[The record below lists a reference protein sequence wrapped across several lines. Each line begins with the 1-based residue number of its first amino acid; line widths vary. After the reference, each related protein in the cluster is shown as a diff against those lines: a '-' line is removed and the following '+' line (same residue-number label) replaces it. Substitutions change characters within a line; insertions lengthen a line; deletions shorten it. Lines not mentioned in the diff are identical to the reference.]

1 MLTYVDFPAP
11 AKLNL
16 TLSIVGQRADGYHL
30 LETVFRFIDLA
41 DTVSLAVRTDGLIV
55 LDNPLPDVP
64 PEADLTVRAATALH
78 AATGFAL
85 GVSIRLSRHLPMG
98 GGLGGGS
105 SDAATVLLALNQ
117 LWQVNL
123 SRAALQA
130 IGLTLGADVPVFV
143 FGRPAFAQGIGEDL
157 TVCEVP
163 EAWYVV
169 LYPNIAVP
177 TAKVFSHPD
186 LTRNSP
192 SVIMR
197 SLKTTLRKND
207 MQRVVCQMFPEVAGC
222 ITALGHYGN
231 AMMTGSGG
239 CVFLE
244 CSTQAEAETVYQA
257 VSNQYGG
264 FVVNGLQTHPLFGS
278 AH

>member
-64 PEADLTVRAATALH
+64 PEADLTVRAAKALQ
-78 AATGFAL
+78 AATGCAL
-85 GVSIRLSRHLPMG
+85 GVSIRLTKRIPMA

>member
-64 PEADLTVRAATALH
+64 PEADLTVRAAKALQ
-78 AATGFAL
+78 AATGCAL
-85 GVSIRLSRHLPMG
+85 GVSIRLTKRIPMG

-257 VSNQYGG
+257 GSNQYGG

>member
-1 MLTYVDFPAP
+1 MEFEP
-11 AKLNL
+11 
-16 TLSIVGQRADGYHL
+16 RAL
-30 LETVFRFIDLA
+30 QTAQQLA
-41 DTVSLAVRTDGLIV
+41 S
-55 LDNPLPDVP
+55 
-64 PEADLTVRAATALH
+64 
-78 AATGFAL
+78 
-85 GVSIRLSRHLPMG
+85 
-98 GGLGGGS
+98 
-105 SDAATVLLALNQ
+105 
-117 LWQVNL
+117 QVNL

>member
-64 PEADLTVRAATALH
+64 PEADLTVRAAKALQ
-78 AATGFAL
+78 AATGCAL
-85 GVSIRLSRHLPMG
+85 GVSIRLTKRIPMG

-105 SDAATVLLALNQ
+105 SDAATVLLALNR

-143 FGRPAFAQGIGEDL
+143 FGQPAFAQGIGEDL

-163 EAWYVV
+163 DAWYVV
-169 LYPNIAVP
+169 LYPNVAVP

-222 ITALGHYGN
+222 ISALGHYGN
-231 AMMTGSGG
+231 AMMTGSGS

>member
-64 PEADLTVRAATALH
+64 PEADLTVRAAKALQ
-78 AATGFAL
+78 AATGCTL
-85 GVSIRLSRHLPMG
+85 GVSIRLTKRIPMG

>member
-64 PEADLTVRAATALH
+64 PEADLTVHAAKALQ
-78 AATGFAL
+78 AATGCAL
-85 GVSIRLSRHLPMG
+85 GVSIRLTKRIPMG

>member
-64 PEADLTVRAATALH
+64 PEADLTVRAAKALQ
-78 AATGFAL
+78 AATGCAL
-85 GVSIRLSRHLPMG
+85 GVSIRLTKRIPMG

-231 AMMTGSGG
+231 AMMTGSGS

>member
-64 PEADLTVRAATALH
+64 PEADLTVRAAKALQ
-78 AATGFAL
+78 AATGCAL
-85 GVSIRLSRHLPMG
+85 GVSIRLTKRIPMG

-130 IGLTLGADVPVFV
+130 IGLTLGGDVPVFV